1 LNSSYDSSLMGLELD
16 ADLYWAMHKDDL
28 KIELKKESD
37 HDEEAAIEDSSDDM
51 NDDEDISPIAGFS
64 PAGKGY

>member
-1 LNSSYDSSLMGLELD
+1 MNSSYDSSLMGLELD

>member
-1 LNSSYDSSLMGLELD
+1 MNSSYDSSLMGLELD

-37 HDEEAAIEDSSDDM
+37 HDEEAAIEDSSEDM